1 MTETAAELHGAAC
14 LNCGHLWGEQRPR
27 YCPDCGQESNTRAP
41 TLAEFAHQ
49 FGGNYIAAEG
59 ALWRT
64 LRLLL
69 FKPGQLSREYIAGR
83 RRHYVLPVRLYL
95 TISLVVL
102 LVVQVA
108 TQMKINA
115 APEVAQQLRSA
126 RSISMN
132 LGSARAGVREGKF
145 FCENLPD
152 WMCRRLQRRFELEPS
167 RIAGE
172 VEAAG
177 QRFFSHWGSAMF
189 VLVPIF
195 AAWVMLAYRNRRMR
209 YAEHLVFALHLHAF
223 WFIAAL
229 PGILSVPW
237 VGDAAV
243 LMMPLY
249 ALLAAQ
255 RVYGGRWWAT
265 VLRNAAVAVGYGMTL
280 VLALGVVALW
290 TFID

>member
-1 MTETAAELHGAAC
+1 MTEAAAELKGAAC
-14 LNCGHLWGEQRPR
+14 LNCGHRWGEHCPR
-27 YCPDCGQESNTRAP
+27 YCPDCGQESNTRTP

-83 RRHYVLPVRLYL
+83 RRHYVLPVRLYI

-102 LVVQVA
+102 LILQLA
-108 TQMKINA
+108 TQFKINA
-115 APEVAQQLRSA
+115 APEVAQQIRSA
-126 RSISMN
+126 RAISMSF
-132 LGSARAGVREGKF
+132 GAARAGMREGKF

-229 PGILSVPW
+229 PGILSVPYA
-237 VGDAAV
+237 GDVA
-243 LMMPLY
+243 
-249 ALLAAQ
+249 ALLMPVYTVVAAR

-265 VLRNAAVAVGYGMTL
+265 VLRNVLIALFYSLTL
-280 VLALGVVALW
+280 ALALGFVALW
-290 TFID
+290 TLID